1 VDNKAVSS
9 LHLKIENE
17 IEAAISAR
25 MKMLSTRLDCEIR

>member
-17 IEAAISAR
+17 IEAAIFRKDEDVINTAG
-25 MKMLSTRLDCEIR
+25 L